1 MWPMLN
7 GLDPLLGKGPFGA
20 FRTPAGQLVHWVRT
34 NSGVAPSPEMA
45 DAAPAFM
52 VAGAD
57 APLAVLLGPRT
68 SSSGEMTAM
77 AFAGRESS
85 RSFGATIAG
94 FTTANVTVPMS
105 DGAVLAITTSYVR
118 DRTGHEYTGAMVPD
132 EPVDVEEVEAA
143 AMRWLQGQGSC

>member
-1 MWPMLN
+1 
-7 GLDPLLGKGPFGA
+7 DPLLGEEPFGA

-34 NSGVAPSPEMA
+34 SSGVAPSPEMA
-45 DAAPAFM
+45 DAAPAFT

-77 AFAGRESS
+77 AFVGRKNS
-85 RSFGATIAG
+85 RSFGATTAG

-105 DGAVLAITTSYVR
+105 DGAILAITTSYAR
-118 DRTGHEYTGAMVPD
+118 DRTGHEYIGAMVPD
-132 EPVDVEEVEAA
+132 EPVDAEQAEAA
-143 AMRWLQGQGSC
+143 AMRWLQGQDSC